1 MDLIFSI
8 LYTFLQIM
16 FFAIIARALI
26 SWFDPR
32 GSNPISRFLIEF
44 TEPIVGPI
52 RSIMPRTGMFDLSPL
67 IAILLIR
74 VLMQLLSQA
83 ANG

>member
-8 LYTFLQIM
+8 LSTFLTIM
-16 FFAIIARALI
+16 MWAIVGRAIL

-44 TEPIVGPI
+44 TEPVIAPI
-52 RSIMPRTGMFDLSPL
+52 RSFMPRLGMIDLSPL
-67 IAILLIR
+67 IAILLI
-74 VLMQLLSQA
+74 QLLRMMLAQA
-83 ANG
+83 VTG